1 MQFLKLFTLIS
12 LELAEKQVTDKIL
25 GLETIKEQNKMTRI
39 NDVYHSDI
47 YITPDK
53 LMFVLDPSTEYGLVE
68 LKAED
73 FNDFFQLLENSYQ
86 GKSNYSVVYEGYFF
100 RVERTQSMYGIMYCM
115 RKMPKKVPDLST
127 LGYPPALTKYL
138 MSLGNASG
146 LILLGGATGSG
157 KTTTISSLLREF
169 LMRNGGFAYTIEDP
183 FEMPLDGEYYAGN
196 GSIGLCK
203 QTQPIN
209 DDWGASLR
217 SALRSRP
224 RYILVGEIRTPDAA
238 SECLRAATSGHLV
251 LSTIHANNVADA
263 IDALVKHASGG
274 EMSEELAFDLLSR
287 GLLGVVHQQLTG
299 IGQKKPVVQYVFT
312 NPDTTKGDQTRNII
326 KTGKINLATTI
337 EMQMTRMA
345 QDKPLFDYI

>member
-1 MQFLKLFTLIS
+1 M
-12 LELAEKQVTDKIL
+12 A
-25 GLETIKEQNKMTRI
+25 RI

-53 LMFVLDPSTEYGLVE
+53 LMFVPDTRSEFGLVQLE
-68 LKAED
+68 PED
-73 FNDFFQLLENSYQ
+73 FDEFYALLENTYKGRS
-86 GKSNYSVVYEGYFF
+86 SYSVIYEGFFF
-100 RVERTQSMYGIMYCM
+100 RVERTVSMYGVMFCM
-115 RKMPKKVPDLST
+115 RKMPKKVPDLIN
-127 LGYPPALTKYL
+127 LGYPLPLVKYL
-138 MSLGNASG
+138 TSLGNASG

-157 KTTTISSLLREF
+157 KTTTVSSLLREY
-169 LMRNGGFAYTIEDP
+169 LIRSGGFAYTIEDP
-183 FEMPLDGEYYAGN
+183 FEMPLDGEYHAAN

-203 QTQPIN
+203 QTQPVD

-224 RYILVGEIRTPDAA
+224 RYILVGEIRTPEAA
-238 SECLRAATSGHLV
+238 SECLRASTSGHLV

-287 GLLGVVHQQLTG
+287 GLLGVIHQQLVG
-299 IGQKKPVVQYVFT
+299 IGQKRPVVQYLFA
-312 NPDTTKGDQTRNII
+312 NPNTTQGDQTRNII

-345 QDKPLFDYI
+345 QGRPLFDITSK

>member
-1 MQFLKLFTLIS
+1 M
-12 LELAEKQVTDKIL
+12 A
-25 GLETIKEQNKMTRI
+25 RI

-47 YITPDK
+47 YITPDRQ
-53 LMFVLDPSTEYGLVE
+53 MFVPDTKSEFGLVQLE
-68 LKAED
+68 PDD
-73 FNDFFQLLENSYQ
+73 FEEFYSLLENTYN
-86 GKSNYSVVYEGYFF
+86 GKSSYSVVYEGFFF
-100 RVERTQSMYGIMYCM
+100 RVERTVSMYGVMFCM
-115 RKMPKKVPDLST
+115 RKMPKKVPDLVS
-127 LGYPPALTKYL
+127 LGYPPALIKYL
-138 MSLGNASG
+138 STLCNASG

-157 KTTTISSLLREF
+157 KTTTISSLLREY
-169 LMRNGGFAYTIEDP
+169 LIRSGGFAYTIEDP
-183 FEMPLDGEYYAGN
+183 FEMPLDGEYHAAN

-203 QTQPIN
+203 QTQPVN

-224 RYILVGEIRTPDAA
+224 RYILVGEIRTPEAA
-238 SECLRAATSGHLV
+238 SECLRASTSGHLV

-287 GLLGVVHQQLTG
+287 GLLGVIHQQLVG
-299 IGQKKPVVQYVFT
+299 IGQKRPVVQYLFA
-312 NPDTTKGDQTRNII
+312 NPNTTQGDQTRNII

-345 QDKPLFDYI
+345 QGRPLFDVVSK

>member
-1 MQFLKLFTLIS
+1 M
-12 LELAEKQVTDKIL
+12 A
-25 GLETIKEQNKMTRI
+25 RI

-47 YITPDK
+47 YITPDRQ
-53 LMFVLDPSTEYGLVE
+53 MFVPDTKSEFGLVQLE
-68 LKAED
+68 PDD
-73 FNDFFQLLENSYQ
+73 FEEFYSLLENTYN
-86 GKSNYSVVYEGYFF
+86 GKSSYSVVYEGFFF
-100 RVERTQSMYGIMYCM
+100 RVERTVSMYGVMFCM
-115 RKMPKKVPDLST
+115 RKMPKKVPDLVS
-127 LGYPPALTKYL
+127 LGYPPALIKYL
-138 MSLGNASG
+138 STLGNASG

-157 KTTTISSLLREF
+157 KTTTISSLLREY
-169 LMRNGGFAYTIEDP
+169 LIRSGGFAYTIEDP
-183 FEMPLDGEYYAGN
+183 FEMPLDGEYHAAN

-203 QTQPIN
+203 QTQPVN

-224 RYILVGEIRTPDAA
+224 RYILVGEIRTPEAA
-238 SECLRAATSGHLV
+238 SECLRASTSGHLV

-287 GLLGVVHQQLTG
+287 GLLCVIHQQLVG
-299 IGQKKPVVQYVFT
+299 IGQKRPVVQYLFA
-312 NPDTTKGDQTRNII
+312 NPNTTQGDQTRNII

-345 QDKPLFDYI
+345 QGRPLFDVVSK

>member
-1 MQFLKLFTLIS
+1 M
-12 LELAEKQVTDKIL
+12 A
-25 GLETIKEQNKMTRI
+25 RI

-47 YITPDK
+47 YITPDRQ
-53 LMFVLDPSTEYGLVE
+53 MFVPDTKSEFGLVQLE
-68 LKAED
+68 PDD
-73 FNDFFQLLENSYQ
+73 FEEFYSLLENTYN
-86 GKSNYSVVYEGYFF
+86 GKSSYSVVYEGFFF
-100 RVERTQSMYGIMYCM
+100 RVERTVSMYGVMFCM
-115 RKMPKKVPDLST
+115 RKMPKKVPDLVS
-127 LGYPPALTKYL
+127 LGYPPALIRYL
-138 MSLGNASG
+138 STLGNASG

-157 KTTTISSLLREF
+157 KTTTISSLLREY
-169 LMRNGGFAYTIEDP
+169 LIRSGGFAYTIEDP
-183 FEMPLDGEYYAGN
+183 FEMPLDGEYHAAN

-203 QTQPIN
+203 QTQPVN

-224 RYILVGEIRTPDAA
+224 RYILVGEIRTPEAA
-238 SECLRAATSGHLV
+238 SECLRASTSGHLV

-287 GLLGVVHQQLTG
+287 GLLGVIHQQLVG
-299 IGQKKPVVQYVFT
+299 IGQKRPVVQYLFA
-312 NPDTTKGDQTRNII
+312 NPNTTQGDQTRNII

-345 QDKPLFDYI
+345 QGRPLFDVVSK

>member
-1 MQFLKLFTLIS
+1 M
-12 LELAEKQVTDKIL
+12 V
-25 GLETIKEQNKMTRI
+25 RI

-47 YITPDK
+47 YITPDRQ
-53 LMFVLDPSTEYGLVE
+53 MFVPDTKSEFGLVQLE
-68 LKAED
+68 PDD
-73 FNDFFQLLENSYQ
+73 FEEFYSLLENTYN
-86 GKSNYSVVYEGYFF
+86 GKSSYSVVYEGFFF
-100 RVERTQSMYGIMYCM
+100 RVERTVSMYGVMFCM
-115 RKMPKKVPDLST
+115 RKMPKKVPDLVS
-127 LGYPPALTKYL
+127 LGYPPALIKYL
-138 MSLGNASG
+138 STLSNASG

-157 KTTTISSLLREF
+157 KTTTISSLLREY
-169 LMRNGGFAYTIEDP
+169 LIRSGGFAYTIEDP
-183 FEMPLDGEYYAGN
+183 FEMPLDGEYHAAN

-203 QTQPIN
+203 QTQPVN

-224 RYILVGEIRTPDAA
+224 RYILVGEIRTPEAA
-238 SECLRAATSGHLV
+238 SECLRASTSGHLV

-287 GLLGVVHQQLTG
+287 GLLGVIHQQLVG
-299 IGQKKPVVQYVFT
+299 IGQKRPVVQYLFA
-312 NPDTTKGDQTRNII
+312 NPNTTQGDQTRNII

-345 QDKPLFDYI
+345 QGRPLFDVVSK

>member
-1 MQFLKLFTLIS
+1 M
-12 LELAEKQVTDKIL
+12 V
-25 GLETIKEQNKMTRI
+25 RI

-47 YITPDK
+47 YITPDRQ
-53 LMFVLDPSTEYGLVE
+53 MFVPDTKSEFGLVQLE
-68 LKAED
+68 PDD
-73 FNDFFQLLENSYQ
+73 FEEFYSLLENTYN
-86 GKSNYSVVYEGYFF
+86 GKSSYLVVYEGFFF
-100 RVERTQSMYGIMYCM
+100 RVERTVSMYGVMFCM
-115 RKMPKKVPDLST
+115 RKMPKKVPDLVS
-127 LGYPPALTKYL
+127 LGYPPALIKYL
-138 MSLGNASG
+138 STLSNASG

-157 KTTTISSLLREF
+157 KTTTISSLLREY
-169 LMRNGGFAYTIEDP
+169 LIRSGGFAYTIEDP
-183 FEMPLDGEYYAGN
+183 FEMPLDGEYHAAN

-203 QTQPIN
+203 QTQPVN

-224 RYILVGEIRTPDAA
+224 RYIFVGEIRTPEAA
-238 SECLRAATSGHLV
+238 SECLRASTSGHLV

-287 GLLGVVHQQLTG
+287 GLLGVIHQQLVG
-299 IGQKKPVVQYVFT
+299 IGQKRPVVQYLFA
-312 NPDTTKGDQTRNII
+312 NPNTTQGDQTRNII

-345 QDKPLFDYI
+345 QGRPLFDVVSK

>member
-1 MQFLKLFTLIS
+1 M
-12 LELAEKQVTDKIL
+12 V
-25 GLETIKEQNKMTRI
+25 RI

-53 LMFVLDPSTEYGLVE
+53 LMFVPDTRSEFGLVQLE
-68 LKAED
+68 PED
-73 FNDFFQLLENSYQ
+73 FDEFYALLENTYKGRS
-86 GKSNYSVVYEGYFF
+86 SYSVIYEGFFF
-100 RVERTQSMYGIMYCM
+100 RVERTVSMYGVMFCM
-115 RKMPKKVPDLST
+115 RKMPKKVPDLIN
-127 LGYPPALTKYL
+127 LGYPLPLVKYL
-138 MSLGNASG
+138 TSLGNASG

-157 KTTTISSLLREF
+157 KTTTVSSLLREY
-169 LMRNGGFAYTIEDP
+169 LIRSGGFAYTIEDP
-183 FEMPLDGEYYAGN
+183 FEMPLDGEYHAAN

-203 QTQPIN
+203 QTQPVD

-224 RYILVGEIRTPDAA
+224 RYILVGEIRTPEAA
-238 SECLRAATSGHLV
+238 SECLRASTSGHLV

-287 GLLGVVHQQLTG
+287 GLLGVIHQQLVG
-299 IGQKKPVVQYVFT
+299 IGQKRPVVQYLFA
-312 NPDTTKGDQTRNII
+312 NPNTTQGDQTRNII

-345 QDKPLFDYI
+345 QGRPLFDITSK

>member
-1 MQFLKLFTLIS
+1 M
-12 LELAEKQVTDKIL
+12 A
-25 GLETIKEQNKMTRI
+25 RI

-47 YITPDK
+47 YITPDRQ
-53 LMFVLDPSTEYGLVE
+53 MFVPDTKSEFGLVQLE
-68 LKAED
+68 PDD
-73 FNDFFQLLENSYQ
+73 FEEFYSLLENTYN
-86 GKSNYSVVYEGYFF
+86 GKSSYSVVYEGFFF
-100 RVERTQSMYGIMYCM
+100 RVERTVSMYGVMFCM
-115 RKMPKKVPDLST
+115 RKMPKKVPDLVS
-127 LGYPPALTKYL
+127 LGYPPALIKYL
-138 MSLGNASG
+138 STLGNASG

-157 KTTTISSLLREF
+157 KTTTISSLLREY
-169 LMRNGGFAYTIEDP
+169 LIRSGGFAYTIEDP
-183 FEMPLDGEYYAGN
+183 FEMPLDGEYHAAN

-203 QTQPIN
+203 QTQPVN

-224 RYILVGEIRTPDAA
+224 RYILVGEIRTPEAA
-238 SECLRAATSGHLV
+238 SECLRASTSGHLV

-287 GLLGVVHQQLTG
+287 GLLGIIHQQLVG
-299 IGQKKPVVQYVFT
+299 IGQKRPVVQYLFA
-312 NPDTTKGDQTRNII
+312 NPNTTQGDQTRNII

-345 QDKPLFDYI
+345 QGRPLFDVVSK

>member
-1 MQFLKLFTLIS
+1 M
-12 LELAEKQVTDKIL
+12 A
-25 GLETIKEQNKMTRI
+25 RI

-53 LMFVLDPSTEYGLVE
+53 LMFVPDTRSEFGLVQLE
-68 LKAED
+68 PED
-73 FNDFFQLLENSYQ
+73 FDEFYALLENTYKGRS
-86 GKSNYSVVYEGYFF
+86 SYSVIYEGFFF
-100 RVERTQSMYGIMYCM
+100 RVERTVSMYGVMFCM
-115 RKMPKKVPDLST
+115 RKMPKKVPDLIN
-127 LGYPPALTKYL
+127 LGYPLPLVKYL
-138 MSLGNASG
+138 TSLGNASG

-157 KTTTISSLLREF
+157 KTTTVSSSLREY
-169 LMRNGGFAYTIEDP
+169 LIRSGGFAYTIEDP
-183 FEMPLDGEYYAGN
+183 FEMPLDGEYHAAN

-203 QTQPIN
+203 QTQPVD

-224 RYILVGEIRTPDAA
+224 RYILVGEIRTPEAA
-238 SECLRAATSGHLV
+238 SECLRASTSGHLV

-287 GLLGVVHQQLTG
+287 GLLGVIHQQLVG
-299 IGQKKPVVQYVFT
+299 IGQKRPVVQYLFA
-312 NPDTTKGDQTRNII
+312 NPNTTQGDQTRNII

-345 QDKPLFDYI
+345 QGRPLFDITSK